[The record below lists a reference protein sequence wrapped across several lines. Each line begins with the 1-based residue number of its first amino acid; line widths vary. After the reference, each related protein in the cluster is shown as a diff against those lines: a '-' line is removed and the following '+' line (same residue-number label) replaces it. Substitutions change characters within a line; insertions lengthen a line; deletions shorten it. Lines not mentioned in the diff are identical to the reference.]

1 MTSVL
6 ARVLLVGVAVLL
18 AFAGGQGAAT
28 SSSATVL
35 IAPGAA
41 PALAVNSA
49 PAPMHMELVIT
60 YQGVTFGHSYDVTI
74 RDCSADPLE
83 FNGTGQYPSGGAAVY
98 TEEVSNGQ
106 IADDVMTFTTTYNT
120 GYWATLS
127 LERIGPDTWFGGGYD
142 SSEQAFDSTSVTTRG
157 GCSALP
163 EDAVDEQPPDEQP
176 DETAVDQPADAEQAE
191 PTTDPLSAALAELFA
206 GGGDYWTRG
215 NDYARERTGETV
227 YDSSDGEFEDNIIG
241 AFHESIGS
249 PTNKTKAQAQAEL
262 VMVLVARY
270 AAAKDSTGKLLFPS
284 IFQALPVFGRLA
296 QKAADEEDPRAQLA
310 LGRFFVLL
318 MDLDIQAGK
327 GQ

>member
-127 LERIGPDTWFGGGYD
+127 LERIGPDTWFGGGHD

-176 DETAVDQPADAEQAE
+176 DEPAGDQPADAEQAE

-206 GGGDYWTRG
+206 GGGDWVKRSD
-215 NDYARERTGETV
+215 DYARARTGKTV
-227 YDSSDGEFEDNIIG
+227 YESSDVEFQDEVIG
-241 AFHESIGS
+241 AFFESVGS
-249 PTNKTKAQAQAEL
+249 PPRPTESQQHAGTAIEI
-262 VMVLVARY
+262 VAIF
-270 AAAKDSTGKLLFPS
+270 AAAKDSQGKLLFPS
-284 IFQALPVFGRLA
+284 VFQSLPVLGRLA